1 MRGNPLLHFGHWY
14 YFGSII
20 GLGFAAQAGFLWYR
34 SLASLPWCL
43 LEAIIS
49 WGTLAVMALALANVP
64 RYYQPQRAQGLLI
77 IVLPLLPVFLL
88 SVGYARLLPH
98 LPYPSSLL
106 AFAKS
111 TLYQRAVGYYLLLAG
126 ATLVSYGWLR
136 LQYWRKQ
143 AMAQQEVQHYAR
155 EAELYKLR
163 QQLQP
168 HFIFNALHSINA
180 LIGQRPQEA
189 RAMVQRLSEFL
200 RATLR
205 YDEQSLIP
213 LQQEWSRLEQYLAIE
228 KVRFGRRL
236 QVESNLHHFPDF
248 PIPPLILQP
257 LLENAI
263 KHGLYGTVQLLTVTL
278 QAELREPNLHLKI
291 CNPYDAD
298 YESGKSD
305 GGFGLSSVKRRLQLL
320 YGRSDL
326 LQITRTK
333 PLFCVTL
340 KIPRAYDQSITH

>member
-1 MRGNPLLHFGHWY
+1 MRGNPLLHTGHWI
-14 YFGSII
+14 YFVVII
-20 GLGFAAQAGFLWYR
+20 GLGLAAQAGFLWLNYPIAGW
-34 SLASLPWCL
+34 LCL
-43 LEAIIS
+43 LEAFIS
-49 WGTLAVMALALANVP
+49 WGSLALLALALANVP
-64 RYYQPQRAQGLLI
+64 RYYQPQQGQGWLI
-77 IVLPLLPVFLL
+77 LLLPMLPALL
-88 SVGYARLLPH
+88 LTLAYARALPY
-98 LPYPSSLL
+98 LPYPEPLL

-111 TLYQRAVGYYLLLAG
+111 TVYARGLGNYFLLAG
-126 ATLVSYGWLR
+126 ATLAGYGRLR
-136 LQYWRKQ
+136 LQYWQQQ
-143 AMAQQEVQHYAR
+143 AKAQQEVQHIAR

-180 LIGQRPQEA
+180 LIGSRPQEA

-236 QVESNLHHFPDF
+236 QVNSNLPDFPDF

-263 KHGLYGTVQLLTVTL
+263 KHGLYGTVESLTISVE
-278 QAELREPNLHLKI
+278 AELQEPNLQVKI

-298 YESGKSD
+298 SGGSGGS
-305 GGFGLSSVKRRLQLL
+305 GGFGLTSVKRRLQLL

-326 LQITRTK
+326 LHISRTETQ
-333 PLFCVTL
+333 FCITL
-340 KIPRAYDQSITH
+340 KIPRAYDQSNTH